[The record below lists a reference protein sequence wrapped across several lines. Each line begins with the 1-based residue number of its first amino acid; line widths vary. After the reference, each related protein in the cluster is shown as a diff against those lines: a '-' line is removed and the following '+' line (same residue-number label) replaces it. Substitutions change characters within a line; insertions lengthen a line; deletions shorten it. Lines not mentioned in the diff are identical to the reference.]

1 MSDQHGALGQ
11 GERICAILVT
21 LVLVFSITRYAVDGV
36 ALPIMGRSLS
46 QGGDFQTY
54 YIAAAMLRAGE
65 DMYDHRRAL
74 QFTAAHS
81 SVAYP
86 EVQYYLYPPLLAIVL
101 SPLSTLPYP
110 LAYKVWVVINQIFL
124 AGTLLLLSKSLPMFQ
139 RWSLPILVILAGNMY
154 PFYLSIDIGQINILI
169 LLLITAAFASAFQQR
184 MFLAGVM
191 IGIAA
196 MIKISPL
203 LLIGL
208 FVFQRQWKA
217 IWGFAASLALLTV
230 FTALVAEP
238 QSLAGFIHV
247 SLMNSIP
254 IQVDWIDNASPAA
267 FLHRL
272 TGALNIAPLEPGLRW
287 LATLIVLSVLGLCS
301 LPQRSTNDPTF
312 GLLFGLWVLG
322 MHLLSP
328 ITWEHHL
335 VWTLLVV
342 AVTAGYLVH
351 LNARRTMPL
360 AIVLAISYM
369 LIAFENLTLNRLGQ
383 WQFKRGWW
391 FLSGDYLREYFFAD
405 VRLVALVILFGFIAA
420 LVFQSNRTLYRR
432 RWFNLASVRPAL
444 KC

>member
-1 MSDQHGALGQ
+1 
-11 GERICAILVT
+11 
-21 LVLVFSITRYAVDGV
+21 
-36 ALPIMGRSLS
+36 
-46 QGGDFQTY
+46 
-54 YIAAAMLRAGE
+54 
-65 DMYDHRRAL
+65 
-74 QFTAAHS
+74 
-81 SVAYP
+81 
-86 EVQYYLYPPLLAIVL
+86 
-101 SPLSTLPYP
+101 
-110 LAYKVWVVINQIFL
+110 
-124 AGTLLLLSKSLPMFQ
+124 
-139 RWSLPILVILAGNMY
+139 
-154 PFYLSIDIGQINILI
+154 
-169 LLLITAAFASAFQQR
+169 

-217 IWGFAASLALLTV
+217 IWGFVASIALLTA
-230 FTALVAEP
+230 FTALAVGP
-238 QSLAGFIHV
+238 SSITGLINI

-254 IQVDWIDNASPAA
+254 IQVHWIDNASPAA

-272 TGALNIAPLEPGLRW
+272 AGALNIAPLEQGLRW
-287 LATLIVLSVLGLCS
+287 LAILVVLGVLSLSS
-301 LPQRSTNDPTF
+301 LPQKPANDPVF

-322 MHLLSP
+322 MHLISP
-328 ITWEHHL
+328 ITWAHHL

-351 LNARRTMPL
+351 LNAQRTMPL

-369 LIAFENLTLNRLGQ
+369 LIAFENLTLNRFGQ

-420 LVFQSNRTLYRR
+420 LVFQSNRTLYWR
-432 RWFNLASVRPAL
+432 RWFNMASVRPEL
-444 KC
+444 KS